1 MKTGIILYIVGDEPE
16 GHTSNTEHLLN
27 QLALDAER
35 IEVISRNT
43 GHFDVSDAW
52 WSLTAK
58 GMQRILCV
66 LAEYTKT
73 GDLRLTG
80 RSLQLCGF

>member
-1 MKTGIILYIVGDEPE
+1 MKTGIILYIVGDEPVN
-16 GHTSNTEHLLN
+16 NTTNMEHLGK

-35 IEVISRNT
+35 IEIVSRNT
-43 GHFDVSDAW
+43 GHFDVHDAW
-52 WSLTAK
+52 WSLIVK

-73 GDLRLTG
+73 GDLRLMG
-80 RSLQLCGF
+80 RSLRLCG

>member
-1 MKTGIILYIVGDEPE
+1 MKTGIILYIVGDEPV
-16 GHTSNTEHLLN
+16 TQTTNTEHLLN
-27 QLALDAER
+27 QLAQDAER

-52 WSLTAK
+52 WFLTAK

>member
-1 MKTGIILYIVGDEPE
+1 MKTGIILYIVGDEPAN
-16 GHTSNTEHLLN
+16 HTTNTEHLVN

-35 IEVISRNT
+35 IEVVSRNT
-43 GHFDVSDAW
+43 GYFDVSDAW
-52 WSLTAK
+52 WSLMAK
-58 GMQRILCV
+58 GMQLIICV

-80 RSLQLCGF
+80 RSLRLCG

>member
-1 MKTGIILYIVGDEPE
+1 MKTGIILYIVGDEPARP
-16 GHTSNTEHLLN
+16 TSHTEHLVD

-35 IEVISRNT
+35 IEIVSRNS
-43 GHFDVSDAW
+43 GHFDVHDAW
-52 WSLTAK
+52 WTLITK
-58 GMQRILCV
+58 GMRRILCI

-80 RSLQLCGF
+80 RSLRLCG